1 MYSADDQ
8 FKLIDCVAKS
18 NTNLIKI
25 QVFLPEERGDKN
37 HKEYELYNRL
47 SISEKNWIK
56 ASNYALKKNLII
68 FADVFGE
75 KSLEI
80 SKKMKVSGYKIHSGD
95 LLNSNFIFNVTK
107 TNKIVLLG
115 VGGSHR
121 KEIVS
126 SIKGVSGVIKSKF
139 NISNNFLKKNKFDLL
154 IHGSDNQNTVDKKYT
169 KVFKRTKN
177 ISSTML
183 RKRAAKNFKS
193 KNK

>member
-1 MYSADDQ
+1 MKKKKIKRILVDMSCT
-8 FKLIDCVAKS
+8 LIHHGHIR
-18 NTNLIKI
+18 LIKKAKKYGK
-25 QVFLPEERGDKN
+25 VFIALCSDQEIKKKKKIIPE
-37 HKEYELYNRL
+37 
-47 SISEKNWIK
+47 
-56 ASNYALKKNLII
+56 LK
-68 FADVFGE
+68 
-75 KSLEI
+75 
-80 SKKMKVSGYKIHSGD
+80 Y
-95 LLNSNFIFNVTK
+95 
-107 TNKIVLLG
+107 
-115 VGGSHR
+115 SHR

>member
-1 MYSADDQ
+1 MKKKKIKKILVDMYCT
-8 FKLIDCVAKS
+8 LIHHVHIR
-18 NTNLIKI
+18 LIKKAKKYGK
-25 QVFLPEERGDKN
+25 VFIALCSDQEIKKKKKIIPE
-37 HKEYELYNRL
+37 
-47 SISEKNWIK
+47 
-56 ASNYALKKNLII
+56 LK
-68 FADVFGE
+68 
-75 KSLEI
+75 
-80 SKKMKVSGYKIHSGD
+80 Y
-95 LLNSNFIFNVTK
+95 
-107 TNKIVLLG
+107 
-115 VGGSHR
+115 SHR